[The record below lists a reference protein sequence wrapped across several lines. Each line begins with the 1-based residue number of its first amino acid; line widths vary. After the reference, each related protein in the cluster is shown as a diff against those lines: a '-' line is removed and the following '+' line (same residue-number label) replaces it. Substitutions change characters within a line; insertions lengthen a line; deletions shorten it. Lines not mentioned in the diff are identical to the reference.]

1 MNFSSF
7 PEIKT
12 DRLLLRKIE
21 ESDAPVVLYLRSDAT
36 INQFIERP
44 ENRKTKTLEQATQF
58 IKDINQDFENKK
70 SVTWGIVYNNQP
82 QIIGTICFWNFSD
95 NHTIAEVGYGL
106 SPEFQN
112 KGIMTEV
119 LKRIIDFGFN
129 ELKLAKIEA
138 FTHIKNE
145 NSRKLL
151 EKCGLQFIQDRKDDD
166 NGSNVI
172 YELLNG
178 KS

>member
-1 MNFSSF
+1 MNFLSF

-12 DRLLLRKIE
+12 ERLLLRKIQ
-21 ESDAPVVLYLRSDAT
+21 ESDAPVILYLRSDET

-44 ENRKTKTLEQATQF
+44 ENRKTKTLEQALKF
-58 IKDINQDFENKK
+58 IKDITEDFENNK

-82 QIIGTICFWNFSD
+82 EIIGTICLWNFSES
-95 NHTIAEVGYGL
+95 HTVAEVGYGL
-106 SPEFQN
+106 CPVFQN

-119 LKRIIDFGFN
+119 LKSIIDFGFN
-129 ELKLAKIEA
+129 ELKLDKIEA

-151 EKCGLQFIQDRKDDD
+151 EKCGLQLMQDRKDLD

-172 YELLNG
+172 YELVNG

>member
-7 PEIKT
+7 PKIKT
-12 DRLLLRKIE
+12 ERLLLRKIE
-21 ESDAPVVLYLRSDAT
+21 ESDAPVILYLRSDET

-44 ENRKTKTLEQATQF
+44 ENRKTKTLEQALQF
-58 IKDINQDFENKK
+58 ITDINQDFENNK
-70 SVTWGIVYNNQP
+70 SVTWGIVYNDQP
-82 QIIGTICFWNFSD
+82 ELIGTICFWNFSD

-119 LKRIIDFGFN
+119 LQRIIDFGFN

-138 FTHIKNE
+138 FTHTKNE

-172 YELLNG
+172 YEIQN
-178 KS
+178 KQS